1 MITFIILLIT
11 IIVIAAASLFE
22 AIFTGSWL
30 IAVFG
35 DFIVFGLIVW
45 LIIKIIKCIEKKK

>member
-1 MITFIILLIT
+1 MITFIILLIA
-11 IIVIAAASLFE
+11 IIVIAVASLFE
-22 AIFTGSWL
+22 AIFAGSWL

-45 LIIKIIKCIEKKK
+45 LIIKIIKCIGKK

>member
-1 MITFIILLIT
+1 MITFIILLIA
-11 IIVIAAASLFE
+11 IIVIAVASLFG
-22 AIFTGSWL
+22 AIFAGSWL

-45 LIIKIIKCIEKKK
+45 LIIKIIKRIGKK